1 MEELIGRVC
10 YIILQF
16 VFLEIGMYVYD
27 CLCRHFR
34 YIADLIKKT
43 QNSANLYFKPNQIMI
58 YRKQVNQKLQ
68 LDCSV
73 VLHITQPTITPLH
86 YC

>member
-1 MEELIGRVC
+1 MRYLINLGYILMEELIGRVY

-27 CLCRHFR
+27 CLCRQIW

-43 QNSANLYFKPNQIMI
+43 QNAAILYFKPNQIMI
-58 YRKQVNQKLQ
+58 YRKQAN
-68 LDCSV
+68 
-73 VLHITQPTITPLH
+73 
-86 YC
+86 